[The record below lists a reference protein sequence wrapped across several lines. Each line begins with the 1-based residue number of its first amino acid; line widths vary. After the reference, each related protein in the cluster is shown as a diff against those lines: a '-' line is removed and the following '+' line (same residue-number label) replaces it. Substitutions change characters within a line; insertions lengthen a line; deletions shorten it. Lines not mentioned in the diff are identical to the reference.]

1 MDNQRARLGQI
12 ALMMMTF
19 SAVYTFPSIINNS
32 IQIGLATIPA
42 IYLVLFFISYHLF

>member
-42 IYLVLFFISYHLF
+42 